1 MLTNIVSDSALVFL
15 GRARLGVVTSGNK
28 QLGPYNRQTEDCNLE
43 GLNNWTLETLHNN
56 NLIFSESS

>member
-28 QLGPYNRQTEDCNLE
+28 QLGPYNRQTEDRVGSFHRTIYRSVVTN
-43 GLNNWTLETLHNN
+43 GV
-56 NLIFSESS
+56 IMF